1 MAAYAR
7 TQEAIWLII
16 LPKEFGCLFS
26 KPIVLLEDN
35 QTCIYLSRNPG
46 EFSKSKHID
55 TRYHFVREQVE
66 AGTIVLKKVDTKDNL
81 ADVFTKALDKTQYQK
96 IISNIMHYAP

>member
-1 MAAYAR
+1 
-7 TQEAIWLII
+7 
-16 LPKEFGCLFS
+16 
-26 KPIVLLEDN
+26 
-35 QTCIYLSRNPG
+35 
-46 EFSKSKHID
+46 
-55 TRYHFVREQVE
+55 VE